1 MHVNDF
7 LKKENREALAE
18 EHTKEGLFELTKETI
33 RGNEYNVFV
42 SAPQTLQDYFQFA
55 TIHGEWNFLEYED
68 ESYTYQEVL
77 GKAAGLAHV
86 LVEEYGIKKG
96 DSVAFSMRNYPE
108 WMFTYMAVTSI
119 GALAVPL
126 NSWWQGE
133 ELDYGIT
140 HSESKVFI
148 ADDER
153 LERLK
158 GFTEEIPRIAVRCD
172 ASNYV
177 NSKNFNDIVESN
189 DSFPAVEI
197 SPEDDA
203 SIMYT
208 SGSTG
213 YPKGV
218 VATHRSIINTPVSW
232 AFLATLA
239 SSLEVDGDA
248 QTFPQRLGY

>member
-1 MHVNDF
+1 M
-7 LKKENREALAE
+7 
-18 EHTKEGLFELTKETI
+18 
-33 RGNEYNVFV
+33 
-42 SAPQTLQDYFQFA
+42 
-55 TIHGEWNFLEYED
+55 
-68 ESYTYQEVL
+68 L
-77 GKAAGLAHV
+77 GDVYK
-86 LVEEYGIKKG
+86 
-96 DSVAFSMRNYPE
+96 R
-108 WMFTYMAVTSI
+108 
-119 GALAVPL
+119 
-126 NSWWQGE
+126 Q
-133 ELDYGIT
+133 DYGIT

-248 QTFPQRLGY
+248 QTFPQPEKPCTLAAVPLFHVTGSHSNFLLSLLSATKIVLMYKWDPIRAVSYTHLTLPTKA